1 MEEFTEFVFAVM
13 MENSDEV
20 VYCVYENKEEAEKY
34 IKRNF
39 SKGEAWVEEIPIVR
53 NRDEVHNLKQEI
65 VDLQDQLK
73 VRDSRVKSWERKFNK
88 SEKIL
93 KVYQQHYKFPGR

>member
-53 NRDEVHNLKQEI
+53 NSQ
-65 VDLQDQLK
+65 
-73 VRDSRVKSWERKFNK
+73 S
-88 SEKIL
+88 
-93 KVYQQHYKFPGR
+93 

>member
-34 IKRNF
+34 IKRN
-39 SKGEAWVEEIPIVR
+39 
-53 NRDEVHNLKQEI
+53 
-65 VDLQDQLK
+65 
-73 VRDSRVKSWERKFNK
+73 
-88 SEKIL
+88 
-93 KVYQQHYKFPGR
+93 YYKTD

>member
-1 MEEFTEFVFAVM
+1 MEEFTEFVFAVI

-39 SKGEAWVEEIPIVR
+39 SKGEAWVEKIPIVR